1 MTLAGL
7 VARIVGQIPVF
18 SLVFVDAM
26 LSTSLGS
33 VVIVVDSVLANVV
46 ALIVIIALD
55 IALVV
60 GRVGIVAS
68 IFVDRT
74 THILVGAIAVT
85 SDTAVASLL
94 ADIVAVLVAFAVVAT
109 IAATRTVASV
119 SSVAAIAAMT
129 RSGTIST
136 ARGRD
141 SSLSVSLVEG
151 LEALTGLG
159 KADGSRVGLIMLLS
173 TGAVVANL
181 SVELLGSS
189 MSRCVR
195 QDLSTIALT
204 TITAVTVTAVR
215 LSAV

>member
-46 ALIVIIALD
+46 ALFVIIALD

-60 GRVGIVAS
+60 GRVGI
-68 IFVDRT
+68 
-74 THILVGAIAVT
+74 
-85 SDTAVASLL
+85 
-94 ADIVAVLVAFAVVAT
+94 
-109 IAATRTVASV
+109 VASV

-159 KADGSRVGLIMLLS
+159 KG
-173 TGAVVANL
+173 
-181 SVELLGSS
+181 
-189 MSRCVR
+189 
-195 QDLSTIALT
+195 
-204 TITAVTVTAVR
+204 
-215 LSAV
+215 